1 MVSLVVVVD
10 DIVVFPVSVSLR
22 RWRRVGRV
30 VKMTHCMPAL
40 VDLMS

>member
-1 MVSLVVVVD
+1 MVSLVVLVD
-10 DIVVFPVSVSLR
+10 DVVFPVSVSLR

-40 VDLMS
+40 VDLAG